1 VSTTLPT
8 RHGTPARRGDLEE
21 PAVLRLPGLGMS
33 MRIRPRVMVVGAVTG
48 VVAVVLA
55 AWTMLLG
62 DFVVPFGQLLA
73 TTFGL
78 GSGEYDFV
86 VRTLR
91 LPRTLAAAGVGIALG
106 VSGAIFQG
114 LVRNPLVAPDII
126 GVMTGASLVA
136 VGIIVLGG
144 PTGLLPLGAFAGAL
158 LAALLVYGLTWR
170 GGITGNRMVLVGIGI
185 NAVFAALTTF
195 LIVRFPI
202 EQVAPAVL
210 WQTGTLYARGWQHVT
225 WLALGLAILLPAAGV
240 LVPRLRT
247 LQLGDDLAAAL
258 GTRVEPVRGALLIV
272 GAGLAA
278 IAVAVAGPVGFVALT
293 VPHVARMLLGP
304 VTGGGLVVAG
314 LLGAVLVLG
323 SDLVGQHLFSPI
335 SLPVGVV
342 TAALG
347 APYFLFLLY
356 RTTRGA

>member
-1 VSTTLPT
+1 VSTALPT
-8 RHGTPARRGDLEE
+8 RRST
-21 PAVLRLPGLGMS
+21 PGLHRDAHASRALRVARLGLS
-33 MRIRPRVMVVGAVTG
+33 VRIRRRVVVTGAVTT
-48 VVAVVLA
+48 VIAVVLG
-55 AWTMLLG
+55 AWTMTLG
-62 DFVVPFGQLLA
+62 DFPVPFPELIA
-73 TTFGL
+73 SVVGL

-136 VGIIVLGG
+136 VGLIVLGG
-144 PTGLLPLGAFAGAL
+144 PTGLLPVGAFAGAL

-170 GGITGNRMVLVGIGI
+170 GGITGNRLVLVGIGI

-225 WLALGLAILLPAAGV
+225 WLAIGLTLLLPAAGV

>member
-1 VSTTLPT
+1 MSTALPT
-8 RHGTPARRGDLEE
+8 RRARPDRHGDVEAPR
-21 PAVLRLPGLGMS
+21 VLRLARPGMS
-33 MRIRPRVMVVGAVTG
+33 VRIRPRVVAVGAIAT
-48 VVAVVLA
+48 VVAMVLA
-55 AWTMLLG
+55 GWTMMLG
-62 DFVVPFGQLLA
+62 DLPVPFGQLVA
-73 TTFGL
+73 ATFGF

-91 LPRTLAAAGVGIALG
+91 LPRTVAAAGVGVALG

-136 VGIIVLGG
+136 VGFIVLGG
-144 PTGLLPLGAFAGAL
+144 PSELLPLGAFSGAV
-158 LAALLVYGLTWR
+158 LASLLVYGLTWR
-170 GGITGNRMVLVGIGI
+170 GGVTGNRLVLVGIGI

-210 WQTGTLYARGWQHVT
+210 WQTGTLYARGWQHVA
-225 WLALGLAILLPAAGV
+225 WLTVGLAVLLPATGV

-258 GTRVEPVRGALLIV
+258 GTRVEPVRAALLIV

-314 LLGAVLVLG
+314 VLGAVLVLG
-323 SDLVGQHLFSPI
+323 SDLIGQHLFSPI

-356 RTTRGA
+356 RTTRGG

>member
-1 VSTTLPT
+1 MSTALPT
-8 RHGTPARRGDLEE
+8 RRPAADLDGRDDA
-21 PAVLRLPGLGMS
+21 PVPLRLRRLGVSVRVRRRVLLVGL
-33 MRIRPRVMVVGAVTG
+33 AT
-48 VVAVVLA
+48 AALA
-55 AWTMLLG
+55 LGLATWTMLLG
-62 DFVVPFGQLLA
+62 DFPVPFGELVAAVLG
-73 TTFGL
+73 T

-91 LPRTLAAAGVGIALG
+91 LPRTLAAAGVGLALG

-136 VGIIVLGG
+136 VGFIVLGG
-144 PTGLLPLGAFAGAL
+144 PSGLVPVGAFVGAV
-158 LAALLVYGLTWR
+158 LASLLVYALTWR
-170 GGITGNRMVLVGIGI
+170 GGITGNRLVLVGIGV

-210 WQTGTLYARGWQHVT
+210 WQTGTLYARGWEHVL
-225 WLALGLAILLPAAGV
+225 WLAVGLGVLLPLALV
-240 LVPRLRT
+240 LVPRLRA
-247 LQLGDDLAAAL
+247 LQLGDDMAAAL
-258 GTRVEPVRGALLIV
+258 GTRVEPVRAGLLVV

-278 IAVAVAGPVGFVALT
+278 VAVAVAGPVGFVALT

-314 LLGAVLVLG
+314 LLGSVLVLA
-323 SDLVGQHLFSPI
+323 SDLVAQHLFSPI

>member
-1 VSTTLPT
+1 VSTSMPT
-8 RHGTPARRGDLEE
+8 RRAPAHPRGDVEA
-21 PAVLRLPGLGMS
+21 PRTLRLPHLGVS
-33 MRIRPRVMVVGAVTG
+33 LRVRRRVVLVAVTSTLL
-48 VVAVVLA
+48 AVVLA
-55 AWTMLLG
+55 GWTMALG
-62 DFVVPFGQLLA
+62 DFAVPFGQLVA
-73 TTFGL
+73 TTFGG

-106 VSGAIFQG
+106 ISGAIFQG

-136 VGIIVLGG
+136 VGFIVLGG
-144 PTGLLPLGAFAGAL
+144 PTGLLPLGAFTGAV
-158 LAALLVYGLTWR
+158 LAALLVYALTWR
-170 GGITGNRMVLVGIGI
+170 GGITGNRLVLVGIGI

-210 WQTGTLYARGWQHVT
+210 WQTGTLYGRGWLHVV
-225 WLALGLAILLPAAGV
+225 WLAIGLGVLLPAAGV
-240 LVPRLRT
+240 LVPRLRA
-247 LQLGDDLAAAL
+247 LQLGDDLASAL
-258 GTRVEPVRGALLIV
+258 GTRVEPVRAALLVV

-278 IAVAVAGPVGFVALT
+278 VAVAVAGPVGFVALT

-323 SDLVGQHLFSPI
+323 SDLIGQHLFSPI

-347 APYFLFLLY
+347 APYFLFLLH

>member
-1 VSTTLPT
+1 VSTALPT
-8 RHGTPARRGDLEE
+8 RRTTPDLRGEVE
-21 PAVLRLPGLGMS
+21 TPRVLRAHRLGVS
-33 MRIRPRVMVVGAVTG
+33 MRIRPRVVLVGAVATLA
-48 VVAVVLA
+48 AVVLA
-55 AWTMLLG
+55 GWTMVLG
-62 DFVVPFGQLLA
+62 DFTVPFTELVA
-73 TTFGL
+73 ATFGV

-91 LPRTLAAAGVGIALG
+91 LPRTLAAAGVGVALG

-136 VGIIVLGG
+136 VASIVLGG
-144 PTGLLPLGAFAGAL
+144 PAGLLPLGAFTGAV

-170 GGITGNRMVLVGIGI
+170 GGVTGNRLVLVGIGI

-225 WLALGLAILLPAAGV
+225 WLVVGLGVLLPAAGI
-240 LVPRLRT
+240 LVPRLRA
-247 LQLGDDLAAAL
+247 LQLGDDLASAL
-258 GTRVEPVRGALLIV
+258 GTRVEPTRAALLVV

-278 IAVAVAGPVGFVALT
+278 VAVAVAGPVGFVALT

-304 VTGGGLVVAG
+304 VTGGGLIVAG

-323 SDLVGQHLFSPI
+323 SDLIGQHLFSPT

>member
-8 RHGTPARRGDLEE
+8 HGTT
-21 PAVLRLPGLGMS
+21 PGLHRDVHAPRALRVAQLGLS
-33 MRIRPRVMVVGAVTG
+33 VRIRRRVVLVGAVTT
-48 VVAVVLA
+48 VIAVVLGG
-55 AWTMLLG
+55 WTMTLG
-62 DFVVPFGQLLA
+62 DFPVPVTELIASVV
-73 TTFGL
+73 GL

-136 VGIIVLGG
+136 VGLIVLGG

-170 GGITGNRMVLVGIGI
+170 GGITGNRLVLVGIGI

-225 WLALGLAILLPAAGV
+225 WLAIGLALLLPAAGV